1 MQVGDLV
8 RIIAPEHI
16 VGWPAGYVG
25 IILEKLEPPD
35 ENDLGWLTFDIDI
48 NDHSA
53 MVEKLDAAGIF
64 KETLSEKQADN
75 VGSYFVTL
83 PSEVAMKL
91 WQVI

>member
-35 ENDLGWLTFDIDI
+35 ENDLGWLTFDIDYI
-48 NDHSA
+48 VTIVRKGK
-53 MVEKLDAAGIF
+53 VEHVYVYGNEIELVD
-64 KETLSEKQADN
+64 ESRR
-75 VGSYFVTL
+75 
-83 PSEVAMKL
+83 PS
-91 WQVI
+91 